1 MRLDCTAPAR
11 WLVDFSTTLAL
22 QLLVLFIWA
31 SITTVHLRWRMRGTM
46 SVLFGSIAPI
56 GVCAVGGYLVI
67 RRATPR

>member
-1 MRLDCTAPAR
+1 M
-11 WLVDFSTTLAL
+11 LAL
-22 QLLVLFIWA
+22 QLLVLFIGA